1 MITALTLAFGA
12 ALFTVLG
19 FRELFEP
26 SLKITFMAASIEVG
40 KIVAVSAIYQFRSIL
55 SMIWKGILFSMIII
69 AMAVTSMGVY
79 GYLSSS
85 YQKDSLSV
93 TTNDARTTLLD
104 SRKVVLTDRLAGMDT
119 QIENVPEAYV
129 SKRME
134 LIETFKP
141 ERQSIITELD
151 ELEQKKLDLTLERIE
166 KETEFGAILLLSK
179 SIEGLESSKAML
191 YFILAVIF
199 IFDPMAIS
207 LTYAA
212 NVGYHNAANRPK
224 EEKVIPE
231 KVIPEVEDDNK
242 DELISKIDS
251 LIESSE
257 VNKKESKDAIDSIT
271 DSVEKVSKELTA
283 LQEQEPKDKRA
294 SVVDN
299 MRNQT

>member
-40 KIVAVSAIYQFRSIL
+40 KIVAVSAIYQFRNILSIL
-55 SMIWKGILFSMIII
+55 WKSIIFSMIII

-119 QIENVPEAYV
+119 QIANVPEAYV

-134 LIETFKP
+134 LIATFKP
-141 ERQSIITELD
+141 ERQAIITELD

-179 SIEGLESSKAML
+179 SIDGLESSKAML

-224 EEKVIPE
+224 EEKVVP
-231 KVIPEVEDDNK
+231 VSDPDDN
-242 DELISKIDS
+242 DELINKLDS
-251 LIESSE
+251 LIESTEES
-257 VNKKESKDAIDSIT
+257 KKESKDAIDSIA
-271 DSVEKVSKELTA
+271 DSVESVSKELDV
-283 LQEQEPKDKRA
+283 LKQQEPKDKRA

-299 MRNQT
+299 MRKA